1 MKAQIASMTILFG
14 PFKAVFFFFFWTNE
28 AMFLIVLLVCDIFIY
43 L

>member
-14 PFKAVFFFFFWTNE
+14 PFKAVLFFFWTNE